1 MNVGLVLGVAGAGAA
16 VVLGTAS
23 ALLVASLSAA
33 LAAGTGAAA
42 AAITGASFVVSG
54 FTVSALGVA
63 GLAAGPLAIILIAI
77 AIGVVAGMEAYQNQQ
92 TIDNLNNM
100 NTTLTQVTN
109 TPPDL
114 NTFISDTSGLG
125 MEKLQLTFNAQT
137 VPERPSTAALPAH
150 QPTDLSFVIQPS
162 GGSPTTSTTLGYRDW
177 DGNMWSAQTWG
188 GWFVQ
193 TCANGTGPNKCSQK
207 DSIIADLQYV
217 DWSGV
222 KWTASRVGSTFISVK
237 SQPASTDAKCPAN
250 SAGVSPVTDFSTCSS
265 YVSTSIPMTDNTGN
279 FVRVSMAVLGAPV
292 FTPPTYLSFGPNVA
306 STRTITATGNPNPTV
321 CLQSSTL
328 TADFT

>member
-1 MNVGLVLGVAGAGAA
+1 
-16 VVLGTAS
+16 
-23 ALLVASLSAA
+23 
-33 LAAGTGAAA
+33 
-42 AAITGASFVVSG
+42 
-54 FTVSALGVA
+54 
-63 GLAAGPLAIILIAI
+63 
-77 AIGVVAGMEAYQNQQ
+77 
-92 TIDNLNNM
+92 
-100 NTTLTQVTN
+100 
-109 TPPDL
+109 
-114 NTFISDTSGLG
+114 
-125 MEKLQLTFNAQT
+125 
-137 VPERPSTAALPAH
+137 
-150 QPTDLSFVIQPS
+150 
-162 GGSPTTSTTLGYRDW
+162 
-177 DGNMWSAQTWG
+177 MWSAQTG
-188 GWFVQ
+188 AVQ

-222 KWTASRVGSTFISVK
+222 KWTASRGGSTFISVK

-279 FVRVSMAVLGAPV
+279 FVRVSMAVLSAPV

-328 TADFT
+328 TADFTLNGGNKCSQNGTFTVAFNGDSSAPPAPISCSHRFQHRRNHNPDVHHQREPAIGNHLPRHAHWSLLSPGHSVVTTGNRRPISIDPRWTQFPIPD